1 MMKQSGSTRFKPF
14 VTVAVVVQSRD
25 QYLLVEEIPAGGQ
38 AVTFNQPAG
47 HLESSETIIGAAERE
62 LLEETGL
69 AIELTQLIGIYQLTV
84 NGKEFIRFT
93 FKTTLEEPV
102 EITPQDP
109 QIIADH
115 WFTLDQIKKLNNL
128 RSHLVIECI
137 EDDIKNGSFAAK
149 LVLKSL

>member
-14 VTVAVVVQSRD
+14 VTVAVVVQSCD
-25 QYLLVEEIPAGGQ
+25 QYLVVEEIPVGGQ

-47 HLESSETIIGAAERE
+47 HLESSETITGAAERE
-62 LLEETGL
+62 L
-69 AIELTQLIGIYQLTV
+69 
-84 NGKEFIRFT
+84 
-93 FKTTLEEPV
+93 LEEPV

-109 QIIADH
+109 QIIAGH

-149 LVLKSL
+149 LVLKPH